1 MSMRRCRWRCAR
13 QGSDA
18 EPEDLL
24 AFLKTLTDAALYC
37 GAFAVTLTSTPI
49 FNET

>member
-1 MSMRRCRWRCAR
+1 MIIAQNAHRRR
-13 QGSDA
+13 
-18 EPEDLL
+18 
-24 AFLKTLTDAALYC
+24 FLESPITFLYC